1 MCIRRLILL
10 KDDIVAASDL
20 ASIIYS
26 YVFVSGAIGSVIWF
40 VAKKAIHHVIEES
53 LEDIKIIK
61 HEVTP
66 NSGSSMS
73 DVLKLQ
79 VLPLVKE
86 LRENQVEISSDI
98 SKLEGKFEQHIL
110 EHGN

>member
-1 MCIRRLILL
+1 MSS
-10 KDDIVAASDL
+10 SDW
-20 ASIIYS
+20 ATVIYS
-26 YVFVSGAIGSVIWF
+26 YTFVSGAVGSVAWF